1 MLETMKR
8 TRDAKASGS
17 GPAHEI
23 LVIDDEP
30 VLRMTFKHI
39 LEEEG
44 YRVRVGKDGR
54 EGLRIFEETRPA
66 LVITDMIMPV
76 VDGFEIIARLRDEDP
91 RLPIIAISAFV
102 DPGRMEQPLECG
114 AFCYLTKPVNMQV
127 LLDLI
132 RAILVPEQEPIADLN
147 DVDLPSR

>member
-1 MLETMKR
+1 MRNAPSLQLVRKTSYTIPETKKR
-8 TRDAKASGS
+8 TRAAKASGL

-76 VDGFEIIARLRDEDP
+76 VDGFEIIARLRDEES
-91 RLPIIAISAFV
+91 RLPIIATSAFV
-102 DPGRMEQPLECG
+102 DPGRVRQP
-114 AFCYLTKPVNMQV
+114 
-127 LLDLI
+127 
-132 RAILVPEQEPIADLN
+132 
-147 DVDLPSR
+147 